1 MNKLFRNSKMKVAP
15 GQIYW
20 REIGEK
26 NEAIIFIH
34 NSFSDSNEWIPLLEI
49 FGQNYHCFAVDLL
62 GFGSSDLPEIHYSIE
77 LQVEVLAE
85 FLNTLNLQDIYLV
98 GHGLG
103 GWVTASFALHNQENI
118 KGVVLISPMGS
129 KYENERK
136 YAEYNF
142 LISAPNIFFIALE
155 KIKSVAKLLGL
166 NKKIEEIL
174 EKRKLLMRNP
184 TSCELLFARP
194 SAEIKAELLGDKLG
208 LLKIPVLLLQ
218 GLNSPGQCEDYAQM
232 LAQATLHTVN
242 FNEQELLSER
252 CEIMARYIEE
262 FILNNG

>member
-1 MNKLFRNSKMKVAP
+1 MNKLFRNSKMKVAQ

-26 NEAIIFIH
+26 NAAIIFIH
-34 NSFSDSNEWIPLLEI
+34 NSFSDSNEWTALLEF

-62 GFGSSDLPEIHYSIE
+62 GCGSSDLPEIHYSIE
-77 LQVEVLAE
+77 LQVEILAQ

-118 KGVVLISPMGS
+118 KGVVLISPMGATLENES
-129 KYENERK
+129 KYFW
-136 YAEYNF
+136 YNY
-142 LISAPNIFFIALE
+142 LISAPNIFFIALQNL
-155 KIKSVAKLLGL
+155 KIVGKLLGL
-166 NKKIEEIL
+166 DKKIEEIL
-174 EKRKLLMRNP
+174 EQRKLLMRNP

-194 SAEIKAELLGDKLG
+194 KAEIKAELLGDELH

-218 GLNSPGQCEDYAQM
+218 GLKSTGQCEEYAQI

-242 FNEQELLSER
+242 FNELELLSER
-252 CEIMARYIEE
+252 TEIIAPYIEE
-262 FILNNG
+262 FILNI